1 MGYRTE
7 IGLIMNRTEKIQRI
21 LISLLIILSAA
32 LPAYAKSSGVIDLE
46 LVRMIQEEIKDAP
59 EKRDYHIKAEDLYK
73 WMKLKRDNFVVVD
86 VRTEVDY
93 FKAGHIPGSIF
104 IDYGELF
111 TPENL
116 KKLPKDKK
124 IIVVCEM
131 GASAAMTVI
140 PLRML
145 GYEAYGLLMGLSSW
159 DKDHPVVKDIQY
171 VIDAPKK
178 RNEPYPVEKAK

>member
-1 MGYRTE
+1 MK
-7 IGLIMNRTEKIQRI
+7 KILNNI
-21 LISLLIILSAA
+21 FSLMLVLFAVTPVLSEPSHAA
-32 LPAYAKSSGVIDLE
+32 DLK
-46 LVRMIQEEIKDAP
+46 LAARIQEEIKDAP
-59 EKRDYHIKAEDLYK
+59 DKRDYHIKAEDLYK
-73 WMKLKRDNFVVVD
+73 WMKLHRNNFVVVD
-86 VRTEVDY
+86 VRTEEDY

-111 TPENL
+111 KPENL

-145 GYEAYGLLMGLSSW
+145 GYEAYGLLLGLASW
-159 DKDHPVVKDIQY
+159 DKDHPVVRDIQY
-171 VIDAPKK
+171 VIDAPGK
-178 RNEPYPVEKAK
+178 RKEPYPVEKAE